1 MSAIMTVERSP
12 VAAEIRATIMV
23 AAPLAVANLAQ
34 MAMGLTNTIM
44 VGHLGATSL
53 AAAGLGGVLYFM
65 LLMLCQGVL
74 TAVAPLA
81 AHAIGADDHPT
92 AGRVAG
98 AGLIVAAA
106 LAAPVIAILT
116 AIPWLLAALGYE
128 PGLAAEIGDY
138 LRMIRWGAP
147 AFLGFAVLRFLL
159 VAMFRTRIV
168 MLVPLLAIPVNAAL
182 NWALIFGHLGMPAW
196 GSAGSGCATAIVQ
209 WLMLFCFAAYMLTL
223 PTRMPVRLA
232 VRVLAEIPRI
242 LRLGLPIGA
251 LLGLEVGLFATTGVV
266 MGLLGTDALGA
277 HQLVLNVASITF
289 MVPLGLGQAATVRV
303 AYQLGLG
310 APAAARR
317 AGYVAVALGG
327 SFMMATAL
335 LLLLMPRTIA
345 SAYVDVA
352 DPANASLLAIAV
364 QFFVI
369 AALFQIFDG
378 VQVIAVGALRG
389 YRDTA
394 VPMVIAAIGYWA
406 IGFAGSCLFA
416 FPLGLGAVGLWS
428 GLALGLA
435 VVATALLVRLRFRA
449 RAQIHATGTPLLA
462 ATGLPA

>member
-1 MSAIMTVERSP
+1 
-12 VAAEIRATIMV
+12 
-23 AAPLAVANLAQ
+23 
-34 MAMGLTNTIM
+34 MAMALTNTIM
-44 VGHLGATSL
+44 VGHLGATAL

-74 TAVAPLA
+74 AAVAPLA

-116 AIPWLLAALGYE
+116 GIPWLLAAFGYE
-128 PGLAAEIGDY
+128 PRLAAEIGDY

-147 AFLGFAVLRFLL
+147 AFLGLAVLRFLL

-182 NWALIFGHLGMPAW
+182 NWALIFGHVGMPAW
-196 GSAGSGCATAIVQ
+196 GSAGSGCATAILQ
-209 WLMLFCFAAYMLTL
+209 WLMLLCLAGYMLTM

-232 VRVLAEIPRI
+232 FRVLAEIPRI

-266 MGLLGTDALGA
+266 MGLLGADALGA
-277 HQLVLNVASITF
+277 HQLVLNVASLSF

-303 AYQLGLG
+303 AFQLGLG
-310 APAAARR
+310 VPAAARR
-317 AGYVAVALGG
+317 AAFVAVALGA
-327 SFMMATAL
+327 SFMTATAVL
-335 LLLLMPRTIA
+335 LLLLPRTIA
-345 SAYVDVA
+345 SAYVALD
-352 DPANASLLAIAV
+352 DPANAALLAIAV
-364 QFFVI
+364 QLFVI
-369 AALFQIFDG
+369 AAVFQIFDG

-394 VPMVIAAIGYWA
+394 VPMLIAAIGYWG
-406 IGFAGSCLFA
+406 IGFAGSWLLA
-416 FPLGLGAVGLWS
+416 FPLGFGPIGLWL

-435 VVATALLVRLRFRA
+435 VVATSLIVRLRVRA
-449 RAQIHATGTPLLA
+449 RTQMRATPAPLLA
-462 ATGLPA
+462 VKELPA